1 MMKSLKQK
9 LAKFEAKLENLSNT
23 KLTINNRSVS
33 VFLPHKP
40 KDDKVCVPLFKRNH
54 KDKVYFARLDKS
66 KSSNVDAKISKPMFK
81 PTIRLQKKSV
91 FMPTRHLC
99 GVAGHIRVNCS

>member
-33 VFLPHKP
+33 IFVPHKP
-40 KDDKVCVPLFKRNH
+40 KDDKVCVPLEKEE
-54 KDKVYFARLDKS
+54 S
-66 KSSNVDAKISKPMFK
+66 
-81 PTIRLQKKSV
+81 
-91 FMPTRHLC
+91 
-99 GVAGHIRVNCS
+99 

>member
-9 LAKFEAKLENLSNT
+9 LAKFEAKLENFSNT

-33 VFLPHKP
+33 VFVPHKP

-66 KSSNVDAKISKPMFK
+66 KSSNVDAKVSKPMFK